1 MTGTSG
7 RPIQRGGIIAAG
19 EGSRLSADG
28 YRGSKAMVPVAGRP
42 LIGHALARFRAIG
55 IRRLT
60 VIVNDASE
68 DCQEWLGRH
77 GGDFELDLIVRTTPS
92 SYASFRLVAERLS
105 GAPALITTVDGIMPT
120 DDFSA
125 FAKAA
130 AGFPEDATVLGLTA
144 HVDDEKPLWATLDAA
159 DGRIRRLGGE
169 SGSHA
174 TAGLYVLPAARPGEP
189 ARGFA
194 RLRDYLGWLVAEGHP
209 VYGVV
214 LPRVFDIDRAS
225 DIRAAERA
233 AAGGATRGEAP

>member
-7 RPIQRGGIIAAG
+7 RPILKGGIIAAG

-42 LIGHALARFRAIG
+42 LIGHALARFGAIG

-68 DCQEWLGRH
+68 DCQAWLRRH
-77 GGDFELDLIVRTTPS
+77 GDDFELDLIVRTTPS

-105 GAPALITTVDGIMPT
+105 GAAALITTVNGIMPT
-120 DDFSA
+120 DDFST

-130 AGFPEDATVLGLTA
+130 AGFPEDAVVLGLTA
-144 HVDDEKPLWATLDAA
+144 HLDDEKPLWAALDAA

-169 SGSHA
+169 SGSHV
-174 TAGLYVLPAARPGEP
+174 TAGLYVLPATRPAEP
-189 ARGFA
+189 TRGFA
-194 RLRDYLGWLVAEGHP
+194 RLRDYLGWLVAEDYP

-214 LPRVFDIDRAS
+214 LPWAFDIDRAS
-225 DIRAAERA
+225 DIAAAERVV
-233 AAGGATRGEAP
+233 AGGVTRGGVS

>member
-1 MTGTSG
+1 MIGTSG

-68 DCQEWLGRH
+68 DCQEWLRRH

-105 GAPALITTVDGIMPT
+105 GTPALITTVDGIMPT

-130 AGFPEDATVLGLTA
+130 AGFPEDAVVLGLTA
-144 HVDDEKPLWATLDAA
+144 HVDDEKPLWAALDAA

-174 TAGLYVLPAARPGEP
+174 TAGLYVLPAARLAEP
-189 ARGFA
+189 ARAFA

-233 AAGGATRGEAP
+233 VAGGETRGEAP

>member
-7 RPIQRGGIIAAG
+7 RPIRRGGIIAAG

-159 DGRIRRLGGE
+159 GGRIRRLGGE

-174 TAGLYVLPAARPGEP
+174 TAGLYVLPAKRPGEP

-233 AAGGATRGEAP
+233 AAGGESWGEAP

>member
-7 RPIQRGGIIAAG
+7 RPILKGGIIAAG

-28 YRGSKAMVPVAGRP
+28 YRGSKAMVSVAGRP

-68 DCQEWLGRH
+68 DCQEWLRHH

-105 GAPALITTVDGIMPT
+105 GAAALITTVDGIMPT
-120 DDFSA
+120 DDFST
-125 FAKAA
+125 FARAA
-130 AGFPEDATVLGLTA
+130 AGFPEDAVVLGLTA
-144 HVDDEKPLWATLDAA
+144 HVDDEKPLWATLEAA
-159 DGRIRRLGGE
+159 DGRIRQLGGE

-174 TAGLYVLPAARPGEP
+174 TAGLYVLPVARPAEP
-189 ARGFA
+189 ALGFA

-225 DIRAAERA
+225 DIAAAERA
-233 AAGGATRGEAP
+233 AAGSETTNEAP

>member
-1 MTGTSG
+1 MTGTSC
-7 RPIQRGGIIAAG
+7 RPILKGGIIAAG

-28 YRGSKAMVPVAGRP
+28 YRGSKAMVSVAGRP

-68 DCQEWLGRH
+68 DCQEWLRHH

-105 GAPALITTVDGIMPT
+105 GAAALITTVDGIMPT

-130 AGFPEDATVLGLTA
+130 AGFPEDAVVLGLTA
-144 HVDDEKPLWATLDAA
+144 HVDDEKPLWATLEAA

-174 TAGLYVLPAARPGEP
+174 TAGLYVLPAARPAEP
-189 ARGFA
+189 ALGFA

-225 DIRAAERA
+225 DIAAAERT
-233 AAGGATRGEAP
+233 AAGSETRNEAP

>member
-68 DCQEWLGRH
+68 DCQEWLRRH
-77 GGDFELDLIVRTTPS
+77 GGDFEFDLIVRTTPS

-125 FAKAA
+125 FA
-130 AGFPEDATVLGLTA
+130 
-144 HVDDEKPLWATLDAA
+144 
-159 DGRIRRLGGE
+159 
-169 SGSHA
+169 
-174 TAGLYVLPAARPGEP
+174 
-189 ARGFA
+189 
-194 RLRDYLGWLVAEGHP
+194 
-209 VYGVV
+209 
-214 LPRVFDIDRAS
+214 
-225 DIRAAERA
+225 
-233 AAGGATRGEAP
+233 